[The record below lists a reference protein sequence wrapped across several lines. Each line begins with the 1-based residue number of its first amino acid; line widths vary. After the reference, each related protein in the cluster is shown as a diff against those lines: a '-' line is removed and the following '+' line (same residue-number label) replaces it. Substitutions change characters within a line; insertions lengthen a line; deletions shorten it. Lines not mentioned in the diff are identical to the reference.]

1 MEVLFLGSKVQSEN
15 HPEKDE
21 RIKERDKAIS
31 YVKRQV
37 ENDPEDGE
45 ILRFS
50 KGDATP
56 FGFTLGS

>member
-1 MEVLFLGSKVQSEN
+1 MEVLFLGSKVHSEN

-37 ENDPEDGE
+37 EDDPEDGQ